1 MEGKSRMICRQDCH
15 PSLLYITNRH
25 NENISWNT
33 SSIKTTSRHSSLPF
47 KREYAGIFLHER
59 YLFREGN
66 SFPRNRELSEHTF
79 PPNGSHRDCHSTK
92 ILCNAGDKTL
102 SKSFPF
108 TCTTWNVEFSVG
120 LLFRNTSWKLPLLT
134 FKSQG
139 SFLDARFS
147 TLGISL
153 YKYHRIFPSFLE
165 IHLITS
171 EKKRSRRMVCMK

>member
-92 ILCNAGDKTL
+92 MLCNAGDKTL
-102 SKSFPF
+102 SKSFSC
-108 TCTTWNVEFSVG
+108 TLTTWNVEFSVG
-120 LLFRNTSWKLPLLT
+120 LLFRNTSWKLPLFT

-153 YKYHRIFPSFLE
+153 YKYHRIFPSFLN

-171 EKKRSRRMVCMK
+171 EKRWSGRMVCMK